1 MPESLSEVISS
12 ITEILLDAL
21 FCSTLVEAFSLKWI
35 KEECKVKH
43 KNSPECTKLV
53 VKIYENH
60 NFTLEVFS
68 P

>member
-21 FCSTLVEAFSLKWI
+21 FCSTLVEAFSPKWI

-43 KNSPECTKLV
+43 KSESEFTRMH
-53 VKIYENH
+53 KI
-60 NFTLEVFS
+60 S
-68 P
+68 C